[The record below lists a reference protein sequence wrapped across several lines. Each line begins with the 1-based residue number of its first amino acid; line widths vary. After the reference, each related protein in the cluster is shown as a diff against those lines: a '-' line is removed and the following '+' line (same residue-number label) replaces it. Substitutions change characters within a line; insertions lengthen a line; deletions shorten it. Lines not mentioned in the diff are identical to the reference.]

1 MLLFMQNKER
11 NLIMK
16 ITAIGDSVT
25 RGFDG
30 FKDITENYPYYL
42 SQIMHCP
49 VDNFGINGA
58 TIKDDLASEISNVQ
72 WSAYQQCILFMG
84 TNDYGH
90 NADNLQSVINELKNC
105 LAFILQANPDI
116 KITAVLPL
124 TRYDEHKNA
133 AEQVRFA
140 NYTFNELL
148 DVLAQTYKKYDIP
161 VLDWRSLYP
170 DFINDDNYQVKYNDQ
185 HVHPTAQTYY
195 QIANKIANFIKK
207 Q

>member
-1 MLLFMQNKER
+1 
-11 NLIMK
+11 MK
-16 ITAIGDSVT
+16 QTRIAAIGDSVT

-30 FKDITENYPYYL
+30 FKDIKENYPYYL

-58 TIKDDLASEISNVQ
+58 TIKDDLASEISNIQ
-72 WSAYQQCILFMG
+72 WNAYQKCILFIG

-90 NADNLQSVINELKNC
+90 NADNLQSVINALKNC

-116 KITAVLPL
+116 QITAVLPL
-124 TRYDEHKNA
+124 TRYDGHQNA
-133 AEQVRFA
+133 AEQFRFS

-148 DVLAQTYKKYDIP
+148 DALAQTYKVYNIP
-161 VLDWRSLYP
+161 TLDWRNLYP
-170 DFINDDNYQVKYNDQ
+170 DFINDDNYQTKYNDQ
-185 HVHPTAQTYY
+185 HVHPTAKTYY
-195 QIANKIANFIKK
+195 QIASKIAVFLKK

>member
-11 NLIMK
+11 KLIMK
-16 ITAIGDSVT
+16 IAAIGDSVT

-42 SQIMHCP
+42 SQIMHYP

-58 TIKDDLASEISNVQ
+58 TIKDDLDSEISNVQ
-72 WSAYQQCILFMG
+72 WKAYQQCILFMG

-90 NADNLQSVINELKNC
+90 NADKLQSVINELKNC
-105 LAFILQANPDI
+105 LAFILQTNPDI
-116 KITAVLPL
+116 QITAVLPL
-124 TRYDEHKNA
+124 TRYDGHQNA

-148 DVLAQTYKKYDIP
+148 DTLAKTYKKYDIP

-170 DFINDDNYQVKYNDQ
+170 NFINDDNYQVKYNDQ

-195 QIANKIANFIKK
+195 QIAKKIAKFIKK